1 MTEFGRDATLTPP
14 PVVMAATIDAD
25 AVSVEGARGWRR
37 RRLGRSSTMGIS
49 DGERS
54 QSDARCI
61 DAREIHARFFYP
73 PRHVMMSE
81 VTYPLDEW
89 KWLVVS
95 RARWVRRALKD
106 MRRKWMQRKQFR
118 CCFDDDRNNSKSV
131 FLCVF
136 CSEDGTYPIFA
147 NERA

>member
-1 MTEFGRDATLTPP
+1 MEAQEAGKILNDGHIGR
-14 PVVMAATIDAD
+14 
-25 AVSVEGARGWRR
+25 
-37 RRLGRSSTMGIS
+37 
-49 DGERS
+49 ERS
-54 QSDARCI
+54 QSNARCI

-81 VTYPLDEW
+81 VTCPLDEW

-118 CCFDDDRNNSKSV
+118 CCFDDDRNNNSKSV